1 MTPQQFRPVG
11 ALAGNPGAGGGA
23 VAPGP
28 ARTVRG
34 RVARATQAWPALYG
48 YTLALYV
55 AVVLGRIHEA
65 IPFVAR
71 LYLGKTSALVL
82 VAAAVMQVPG
92 RDFARLFK
100 TTTARCLMV
109 ITGIGILSVPT
120 SYWPSQSLGFF
131 QNQWPQTLLLFG
143 CVAVGVQYR
152 RVAMACIIAL
162 TATTGLAA
170 LSFVLGGGADVNG
183 RVFIGNALSQTYD
196 PNQSAAL
203 FVTTLPYV
211 VLLASRKGKLRWL
224 AIPLIPLFV
233 SALLKTD
240 SRGGVVA
247 LGMVAVA
254 FLGVATKKQRKAFL
268 ILFPLV
274 AITLM
279 LLPHSNLLARFSEL
293 TAGTDYNFDARD
305 GRWPIWKR
313 GIGMMLSHPILG
325 VGIGAYEAANAT
337 TANSWKAAHNAYIQ
351 IGVEL
356 GIGGILA
363 FLLAIRSALLSGWK
377 VRSMSAPVGDE
388 SDEKL
393 AFDRMLA
400 TAALCSLIGEL
411 TAAIFLSMAYDAM
424 TLFAL
429 AVPTG
434 LAMSLPVSNLK
445 GRLASTGGGHARQ
458 PAQRRPGWRSARR
471 PAVQPAMQ
479 PAVVARSGRERR
491 PPPR

>member
-1 MTPQQFRPVG
+1 
-11 ALAGNPGAGGGA
+11 
-23 VAPGP
+23 
-28 ARTVRG
+28 
-34 RVARATQAWPALYG
+34 VARATQAWPAFYG

-100 TTTARCLMV
+100 TTAARCLMV

-233 SALLKTD
+233 SALLKD
-240 SRGGVVA
+240 GFARWSRCVRNGGGCLPRRCDQETA
-247 LGMVAVA
+247 K
-254 FLGVATKKQRKAFL
+254 GVS
-268 ILFPLV
+268 
-274 AITLM
+274 
-279 LLPHSNLLARFSEL
+279 HSVSS
-293 TAGTDYNFDARD
+293 GRD
-305 GRWPIWKR
+305 
-313 GIGMMLSHPILG
+313 H
-325 VGIGAYEAANAT
+325 ANAP
-337 TANSWKAAHNAYIQ
+337 AAFEPAWR
-351 IGVEL
+351 G
-356 GIGGILA
+356 
-363 FLLAIRSALLSGWK
+363 SAS
-377 VRSMSAPVGDE
+377 
-388 SDEKL
+388 
-393 AFDRMLA
+393 
-400 TAALCSLIGEL
+400 
-411 TAAIFLSMAYDAM
+411 
-424 TLFAL
+424 
-429 AVPTG
+429 
-434 LAMSLPVSNLK
+434 
-445 GRLASTGGGHARQ
+445 
-458 PAQRRPGWRSARR
+458 
-471 PAVQPAMQ
+471 
-479 PAVVARSGRERR
+479 
-491 PPPR
+491 